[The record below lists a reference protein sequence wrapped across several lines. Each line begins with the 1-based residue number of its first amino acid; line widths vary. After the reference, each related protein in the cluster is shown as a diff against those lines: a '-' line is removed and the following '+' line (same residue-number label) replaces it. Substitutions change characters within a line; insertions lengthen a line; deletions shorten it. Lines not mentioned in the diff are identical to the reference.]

1 MANNIAFIP
10 IRSGSL
16 GISNKN
22 IKDFCGKPLVYWV
35 TKAASDCELI
45 GDVYVAVDCDEYE
58 KIIRDFNLPNVFIFR
73 RDFRTAQSNSTTE
86 QVLLEFTNKLFY
98 VVKDRIVLLQ
108 ATSPLTT
115 SQDLTNALN
124 EFDSSHCDS
133 MLSVVTFKRFFWRKS
148 GVPYN
153 YVINERPLRQQW
165 EGTLLE
171 NGSFYVNSVENIM
184 KDRCRLSG
192 KVYTYVLPEWHQYEI
207 DGTEDW
213 KVMENIFRENILKY
227 QKSDHVEKIKLVY
240 IDVDGTLT
248 DGKVIVDERGNE
260 YLTFSKLDG
269 HGIQLLRKKGI
280 KIIWATSEADVSA
293 IRHRAKKL
301 QINYFIYNEH
311 DKLRAL
317 RKLCEQENI
326 SFKEIAAIGDDVNDY
341 EVLNSTGLK
350 ACPADAHSAIKN
362 ISNIIILSKD
372 GGKGAVREFI
382 DDFILKSY

>member
-73 RDFRTAQSNSTTE
+73 RDFRNAQSNSTTE

-98 VVKDRIVLLQ
+98 VVQDRIVLLQ

-227 QKSDHVEKIKLVY
+227 QKSDHIKKIKLVY

-269 HGIQLLRKKGI
+269 HGIQLLKKKRI
-280 KIIWATSEADVSA
+280 KIT
-293 IRHRAKKL
+293 
-301 QINYFIYNEH
+301 F
-311 DKLRAL
+311 
-317 RKLCEQENI
+317 
-326 SFKEIAAIGDDVNDY
+326 
-341 EVLNSTGLK
+341 
-350 ACPADAHSAIKN
+350 
-362 ISNIIILSKD
+362 
-372 GGKGAVREFI
+372 
-382 DDFILKSY
+382 